1 MGRKSHAG
9 SVESLASPEEP
20 ALPRLALVVDPSPPA
35 LETPTTVIMTRAG
48 FAATA
53 LSFILIGANAS
64 LLGPLLITFGQ
75 RFQISPAVAGRILS
89 VFFAG
94 ALLGVVPGWLGVKRL
109 AGGRVLRV
117 ALLVIALGAGGA
129 SFATRWSLLLASIFI
144 LGIGF
149 GAVTIT
155 VNTLLARTPEVG
167 RAVRLSVANAAYG
180 VGAIITPLVLAAIKP
195 AHYPGVFAT
204 LAVLSALL
212 AVATGG
218 VHARPHREESRV
230 RSSIDAARRRRI
242 LATFIVAYVFYEA
255 LESSSSGWMASQLH
269 GAGYSDHVA
278 IVVTAGF
285 WIGMTVIRS
294 LGGVLHR
301 LFSAQAVVLGSL
313 ILAIIAGL
321 SISSSAVAPVGY
333 LALGM
338 ILASVFPMGL
348 MWFSIVTPHDSDGMS
363 LLILFNMAGGILGPG
378 AIDFLV
384 AHQGVRVVP
393 FAIAVLACVDLALF
407 ASVLRFGR
415 SATPS

>member
-1 MGRKSHAG
+1 
-9 SVESLASPEEP
+9 
-20 ALPRLALVVDPSPPA
+20 
-35 LETPTTVIMTRAG
+35 MTRAG
-48 FAATA
+48 FATTA
-53 LSFILIGANAS
+53 LSFVLIGASAS

-75 RFQISPAVAGRILS
+75 RFHLSPAAAGRILS
-89 VFFAG
+89 VFFTG
-94 ALLGVVPGWLGVKRL
+94 ALLGVIPGWLGVKRL
-109 AGGRVLRV
+109 EGGRVLRV
-117 ALLVIALGAGGA
+117 ALLVIALGAAGA
-129 SFATRWSLLLASIFI
+129 SLATRWGLLLASVFV
-144 LGIGF
+144 LGLGF

-167 RAVRLSVANAAYG
+167 RAFRLSVANAAYG

-195 AHYPGVFAT
+195 VHYPGVFAT
-204 LAVLSALL
+204 LAVLAALL
-212 AVATGG
+212 VVVTSG
-218 VHARPHREESRV
+218 VRAPPHRGETRARALV
-230 RSSIDAARRRRI
+230 DAARRRRI

-285 WIGMTVIRS
+285 WIGMTLMRS

-301 LFSAQAVVLGSL
+301 LFSAEGIVLGSL
-313 ILAIIAGL
+313 ALAIVAGL
-321 SISSSAVAPVGY
+321 AISSSSVAPVGY
-333 LALGM
+333 PALGM

-348 MWFSIVTPHDSDGMS
+348 MWFSLVAPHDSDGMS

-378 AIDFLV
+378 AVDLLV

-393 FAIAVLACVDLALF
+393 FAIAALACVDLALF

-415 SATPS
+415 SATSS

>member
-1 MGRKSHAG
+1 M
-9 SVESLASPEEP
+9 
-20 ALPRLALVVDPSPPA
+20 DPSPPA
-35 LETPTTVIMTRAG
+35 LETPTTVVMTRTG

-53 LSFILIGANAS
+53 LSFVLIGASAS

-75 RFQISPAVAGRILS
+75 RFDLTPAVAGRILS
-89 VFFAG
+89 VFFTG
-94 ALLGVVPGWLGVKRL
+94 ALLGVIPGWLGVKRL

-117 ALLVIALGAGGA
+117 ALLVIALGAAGA
-129 SFATRWSLLLASIFI
+129 SFATRWDLLLASVLI
-144 LGIGF
+144 LGLGF

-167 RAVRLSVANAAYG
+167 RAYRLSVANAAYG
-180 VGAIITPLVLAAIKP
+180 VGAIITPLLLAAIKP
-195 AHYPGVFAT
+195 GRYPSVFAT

-212 AVATGG
+212 AVTTGG
-218 VHARPHREESRV
+218 VHAPPHRHETRA
-230 RSSIDAARRRRI
+230 RSVVDAATRRRI

-285 WIGMTVIRS
+285 WIGMTVMRT

-301 LFSAQAVVLGSL
+301 LFSADAIVLGSL
-313 ILAIIAGL
+313 ALAIVAGL
-321 SISSSAVAPVGY
+321 AISSSAVAPVGY
-333 LALGM
+333 PVLGM

-348 MWFSIVTPHDSDGMS
+348 MWFSLVSPHDSDGMS

-378 AIDFLV
+378 AVDLLV
-384 AHQGVRVVP
+384 AHLGVRVVP
-393 FAIAVLACVDLALF
+393 FAIAALACVDLALF
-407 ASVLRFGR
+407 ASVLRFR
-415 SATPS
+415 RVAKST

>member
-1 MGRKSHAG
+1 M
-9 SVESLASPEEP
+9 
-20 ALPRLALVVDPSPPA
+20 DQSPPA
-35 LETPTTVIMTRAG
+35 IESPTTVVMTRSGVATT
-48 FAATA
+48 AA
-53 LSFILIGANAS
+53 SFVLIGASAS

-75 RFQISPAVAGRILS
+75 RFHLTPAVAGRILS

-94 ALLGVVPGWLGVKRL
+94 ALLGVVPGWLGGRRL
-109 AGGRVLRV
+109 AGGRVLSV
-117 ALLVIALGAGGA
+117 ALLVIALGGAGA
-129 SFATRWSLLLASIFI
+129 SIASRWNLLLASVFI
-144 LGIGF
+144 LGLGF

-167 RAVRLSVANAAYG
+167 RAFRLSVANAAYG

-195 AHYPGVFAT
+195 RHYPGVFAT
-204 LAVLSALL
+204 IAALSGLL
-212 AVATGG
+212 AVTTGG
-218 VHARPHREESRV
+218 VHAPPHHGETRERP
-230 RSSIDAARRRRI
+230 IADATRRRRI

-285 WIGMTVIRS
+285 WIGMTVTRA

-301 LFSAQAVVLGSL
+301 RFSAAAIVLASL
-313 ILAIIAGL
+313 ALAIVAGL
-321 SISSSAVAPVGY
+321 AISSSTVAPIGY
-333 LALGM
+333 PVLGM

-348 MWFSIVTPHDSDGMS
+348 MWFSLVAPHDSDGMS

-378 AIDFLV
+378 AVDLLV

-393 FAIAVLACVDLALF
+393 FAIAALACIDLVIF
-407 ASVLRFGR
+407 ASLRRFR
-415 SATPS
+415 RASSDPLTSQA